1 MRFNN
6 DRHVFI
12 SGTTISTLK
21 FPILNPK
28 PWRLAMREKRIKID
42 KTTLQEERILQKS
55 MVQQEEH
62 LRSKWKS
69 ATLSGM
75 TFIQGL
81 QYSLFTGG
89 TII

>member
-1 MRFNN
+1 
-6 DRHVFI
+6 
-12 SGTTISTLK
+12 
-21 FPILNPK
+21 LNPK

-42 KTTLQEERILQKS
+42 KTVLQEERILQKS
-55 MVQQEEH
+55 MVQQEEQ

-75 TFIQGL
+75 TSIQGL

-89 TII
+89 TFS